1 MDAAREVENEFDP
14 ETVMIKKTS
23 KEFSHMKDPLLWSS
37 VAVSGR
43 ITVQSNRE
51 NGSDLI
57 LLQNGIY
64 FAQKERMGTVSG
76 AVYVLDDDKRLRG
89 LRDAEMDARIK
100 IIGYDTLTDIITSG
114 VRVTG
119 MF

>member
-23 KEFSHMKDPLLWSS
+23 KEFSHMKDSLLWSS

-43 ITVQSNRE
+43 ITVKSNRE

-57 LLQNGIY
+57 LLQNGSISLRKSGWGL
-64 FAQKERMGTVSG
+64 FWALCMCWMMTKGSGVSG
-76 AVYVLDDDKRLRG
+76 MPRWMHGSKLSAT
-89 LRDAEMDARIK
+89 IH
-100 IIGYDTLTDIITSG
+100 
-114 VRVTG
+114 
-119 MF
+119 